1 YSADT
6 HRIDSDYRATA
17 WTMEM
22 VYANRMTMQTIKS
35 STQDQ
40 NPPTSPGDQH
50 SDSGV
55 VKDTMAKRST
65 LSETVN
71 QLQTNYSS
79 LKAERD
85 ELLTNY
91 SSLKAERDELLT
103 NYSSLKA
110 ERDELLRQLEDSC
123 PLGWIKFNSSCYY
136 ISNDR
141 MTWNESRQ
149 YCRER
154 GADLV
159 IIDTEEEQ
167 IFISMFHNFWIGL
180 TDSNEEGTWKWVNGT
195 TLTTGFLQE
204 LCVNLW

>member
-1 YSADT
+1 
-6 HRIDSDYRATA
+6 
-17 WTMEM
+17 MEM

-110 ERDELLRQLEDSC
+110 ERDELLRQLGSKVEICED
-123 PLGWIKFNSSCYY
+123 LF
-136 ISNDR
+136 
-141 MTWNESRQ
+141 
-149 YCRER
+149 
-154 GADLV
+154 AL
-159 IIDTEEEQ
+159 Q

-195 TLTTGFLQE
+195 TLTT
-204 LCVNLW
+204 